1 MKRSSTQHVNK
12 IASSRSLHYNP
23 STMKRSSTQ
32 NVKKISS
39 SRSIQNESFS
49 KTQRYRASTLTR
61 GSKLGSKLVNELRSE
76 LGISSFSLVHELR
89 RELGVSSSLHK
100 NPPQS
105 LGQRLW
111 RVWAETQRHR
121 LSKLTRGSAAIAN
134 ELRDE
139 LGLSSFS
146 LVHELRRE
154 LGVSSSIQLGQRSA
168 SQLKEI
174 RRISINKQKGRGKL
188 KGSPLEQSLMDSP
201 LLAYA
206 SANLESAQYVSP
218 KE

>member
-1 MKRSSTQHVNK
+1 MISRSSTHNVKK

-23 STMKRSSTQ
+23 TTIKRSSTQ
-32 NVKKISS
+32 NVNKIAS

-61 GSKLGSKLVNELRSE
+61 GSKLGSKLANELRSE
-76 LGISSFSLVHELR
+76 LGISSLLLVHELR
-89 RELGVSSSLHK
+89 H
-100 NPPQS
+100 
-105 LGQRLW
+105 
-111 RVWAETQRHR
+111 
-121 LSKLTRGSAAIAN
+121 
-134 ELRDE
+134 
-139 LGLSSFS
+139 
-146 LVHELRRE
+146 E

-168 SQLKEI
+168 TQLKEI
-174 RRISINKQKGRGKL
+174 RWISINKQKGRGKL

>member
-1 MKRSSTQHVNK
+1 MMKRSSSQNVNK
-12 IASSRSLHYNP
+12 MTSLPSLRYNP
-23 STMKRSSTQ
+23 TTIKRSSTQ
-32 NVKKISS
+32 NVKMISS

-61 GSKLGSKLVNELRSE
+61 GSKLGSKLANELRSE
-76 LGISSFSLVHELR
+76 LGISSLLLVHELR
-89 RELGVSSSLHK
+89 H
-100 NPPQS
+100 
-105 LGQRLW
+105 
-111 RVWAETQRHR
+111 
-121 LSKLTRGSAAIAN
+121 
-134 ELRDE
+134 
-139 LGLSSFS
+139 
-146 LVHELRRE
+146 E

>member
-61 GSKLGSKLVNELRSE
+61 GSKLGSTLV
-76 LGISSFSLVHELR
+76 
-89 RELGVSSSLHK
+89 
-100 NPPQS
+100 
-105 LGQRLW
+105 
-111 RVWAETQRHR
+111 
-121 LSKLTRGSAAIAN
+121 N

-168 SQLKEI
+168 TQLKEI
-174 RRISINKQKGRGKL
+174 RWISINKQKGRGKL